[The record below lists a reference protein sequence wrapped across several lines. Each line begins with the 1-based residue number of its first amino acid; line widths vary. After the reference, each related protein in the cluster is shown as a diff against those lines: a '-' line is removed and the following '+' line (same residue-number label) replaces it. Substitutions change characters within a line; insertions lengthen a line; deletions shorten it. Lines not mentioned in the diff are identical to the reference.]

1 MSVSSPTPVYHG
13 TTHTLSCSASYDTSV
28 VTTDVTLDY
37 SWTGPSLIASSGSV
51 LTLSPVDLPAQSSG
65 GYTCTVTVLP
75 TDSTFI
81 NPATDS
87 DTYTLTV
94 LGELL

>member
-13 TTHTLSCSASYDTSV
+13 TSHTLSCNAGYDTSV
-28 VTTDVTLDY
+28 VTTAVTLDY
-37 SWTGPSLIASSGSV
+37 SWTGPNLIASSDSAA

-65 GYTCTVTVLP
+65 DYTCTVSVIP
-75 TDSTFI
+75 AVSTFI

-87 DTYTLTV
+87 DTYNLTV
-94 LGELL
+94 LGE